1 MDLEEIQG
9 FRPKI
14 DITSILI
21 LVSGAGIVSLGGTA
35 DASKLATGDP
45 NKARKALDGSIRR
58 LARWGSIGAGWWYCG
73 KQVHKVHANKVHIV
87 HDFKASQNDRY
98 DFKDTKCLTENSNT
112 ESCSFVKLEVAFHTT
127 LSCEYV
133 CIEGTK
139 FLSKAIIMNFVPY
152 RKTNSNDFHHS
163 HNGFYMHKNNGANIA
178 IPLGFFQDRK
188 SIFYLRTR
196 NPYARQ
202 FG

>member
-1 MDLEEIQG
+1 M
-9 FRPKI
+9 
-14 DITSILI
+14 SISI

-45 NKARKALDGSIRR
+45 NKARRALDGSIRR
-58 LARWGSIGAGWWYCG
+58 LAGWGSIGAGWWYCG

-87 HDFKASQNDRY
+87 HDLKASQNDRY
-98 DFKDTKCLTENSNT
+98 DFKDTKCLTENSDT
-112 ESCSFVKLEVAFHTT
+112 ESCSFVRLEVAFHTT

-133 CIEGTK
+133 CTEGTN

-178 IPLGFFQDRK
+178 IPLGFLKTESLFSTSERGTL
-188 SIFYLRTR
+188 LRG
-196 NPYARQ
+196 NLVSLAHQ
-202 FG
+202 

>member
-21 LVSGAGIVSLGGTA
+21 LVSGAGIVLLGGTA

-58 LARWGSIGAGWWYCG
+58 LAGWGSIGAGWWYCG

-87 HDFKASQNDRY
+87 HDLKASQNDRY
-98 DFKDTKCLTENSNT
+98 DFKDTKCLT
-112 ESCSFVKLEVAFHTT
+112 
-127 LSCEYV
+127 
-133 CIEGTK
+133 IW
-139 FLSKAIIMNFVPY
+139 
-152 RKTNSNDFHHS
+152 
-163 HNGFYMHKNNGANIA
+163 
-178 IPLGFFQDRK
+178 IPNHAA
-188 SIFYLRTR
+188 S
-196 NPYARQ
+196 
-202 FG
+202 